1 MRKLSRPLEPNCLQ
15 RLKSSSPTVWNLSQ
29 SDKDV
34 IWQSLNA
41 MQSNFCAYCEGAL
54 IEKECHIEHLIP
66 QNILKAI
73 RGRSIYEWDNLF
85 GSCDNS
91 EHCGRYKDHIVRDYD
106 SKNLIKPDLD
116 DSSKY
121 LSFLESGSVVVQNN
135 LNTSSE
141 MKAKETIRILNLDCS
156 RLKNLRAKKIGE
168 FQMQYLNLEE
178 IKESIDLTNKED
190 QAFYDAEMVNFIESI
205 ANDEYYTAVR
215 QNTIG

>member
-1 MRKLSRPLEPNCLQ
+1 MKKLSRSFEPICLKT
-15 RLKSSSPTVWNLSQ
+15 LKSSSPTVWNLSEL
-29 SDKDV
+29 DKEM
-34 IWQSLNA
+34 IWKSLNI
-41 MQSNFCAYCEGAL
+41 MQSNFCAYCEGKL

-66 QNILKAI
+66 QNILKTI

-91 EHCGRYKDHIVRDYD
+91 EHCGRYKDHIVKDYD

-116 DSSKY
+116 DGSNY
-121 LSFLESGSVVVQNN
+121 LSFLQSGSVVAQNN
-135 LNTSSE
+135 LNNSYET
-141 MKAKETIRILNLDCS
+141 KARETIRILNLDCS

-178 IKESIDLTNKED
+178 IKESMDLRNKED
-190 QAFYDAEMVNFIESI
+190 QAFYEAEMKDFIESI
-205 ANDEYYTAVR
+205 TNSEYYTAVR